1 MELYANILEEN
12 ERLVPLLKAKLGE
25 LREKERSNF
34 IVIGKGDC
42 GRPCYAFNPVLFISW
57 PECKGA
63 VKEEY
68 ENGTYQ
74 KQVLDK
80 ETGQYVWREFH
91 NEENICLHFN
101 YYENVDPCDIDFAK
115 MCDFFDKED
124 KEKTVHWF
132 PYGLQMRE
140 FFHWNDENLFP
151 RTGMGWEGNGH
162 CFGLFEELSQIKI
175 GKSIGFF
182 GVNMFH
188 YITIFKCTNC
198 KLVYHV
204 INTCPLMHRD
214 KSKDPK

>member
-1 MELYANILEEN
+1 MASIQRRLQNKIKLKTDHFSSSMAYSKEGVIRGLLLGTKKQNMELYANILEEN
-12 ERLVPLLKAKLGE
+12 ERLVPLLKAKLDE

-80 ETGQYVWREFH
+80 ETNQYVWREFH

-101 YYENVDPCDIDFAK
+101 YNENVDPCDIDFVK

-124 KEKTVHWF
+124 KEKTVHWS
-132 PYGLQMRE
+132 YI
-140 FFHWNDENLFP
+140 DTLF
-151 RTGMGWEGNGH
+151 N
-162 CFGLFEELSQIKI
+162 K
-175 GKSIGFF
+175 
-182 GVNMFH
+182 
-188 YITIFKCTNC
+188 
-198 KLVYHV
+198 
-204 INTCPLMHRD
+204 
-214 KSKDPK
+214 